1 MRAACLLAFVGTCAL
16 AQTAS
21 FEVASVK
28 VSPPASEGMRFRPN
42 AVDATPGGITML
54 NSSLKAAIQWAY
66 HLQSIQVVG
75 PNWIDSN
82 RYDIVAKTSE
92 AAPNEKL
99 RGMLQALLADRF
111 KLVVHRETKEMQ
123 AYIVTVGKNGH
134 KLKQS
139 EGEGEMEV
147 KPTGK
152 GLQVAFT
159 HVTLAQLSEMT
170 QSPLQGVV
178 VDQTGLQGAWD
189 FTLDM
194 SAAMMQRPTDKE
206 EAIGMM
212 IQIMSEQLGIK
223 IDQKKTAAEVLVI
236 ERAEKIPVEN

>member
-1 MRAACLLAFVGTCAL
+1 
-16 AQTAS
+16 
-21 FEVASVK
+21 
-28 VSPPASEGMRFRPN
+28 MRFRPN

-66 HLQSIQVVG
+66 HLQAIQVIG

-92 AAPNEKL
+92 ATPNEKL
-99 RGMLQALLADRF
+99 REMLRALLADRF
-111 KLVVHRETKEMQ
+111 KLAVHRETKEMQ
-123 AYIVTVGKNGH
+123 AYIVTIGKNGH
-134 KLKQS
+134 KMKPS

-152 GLQVAFT
+152 GLQVLFT
-159 HVTLAQLSEMT
+159 HVTLAQLSEMA
-170 QSPLQGVV
+170 QSPLQGIV

-194 SAAMMQRPTDKE
+194 GPAMMMQRPETKE

-236 ERAEKIPVEN
+236 ERAEKIPAEN

>member
-1 MRAACLLAFVGTCAL
+1 
-16 AQTAS
+16 
-21 FEVASVK
+21 
-28 VSPPASEGMRFRPN
+28 
-42 AVDATPGGITML
+42 
-54 NSSLKAAIQWAY
+54 
-66 HLQSIQVVG
+66 
-75 PNWIDSN
+75 
-82 RYDIVAKTSE
+82 
-92 AAPNEKL
+92 
-99 RGMLQALLADRF
+99 
-111 KLVVHRETKEMQ
+111 MQ

-134 KLKQS
+134 KMKQS
-139 EGEGEMEV
+139 EGEGEMDV

-212 IQIMSEQLGIK
+212 IQMLSEQLGVK
-223 IDQKKTAAEVLVI
+223 IDQKRTPAEILI
-236 ERAEKIPVEN
+236 IDHAEKIPVEN

>member
-1 MRAACLLAFVGTCAL
+1 MRAACLLTLWGTCAL
-16 AQTAS
+16 AQTPT

-42 AVDATPGGITML
+42 AVDSSPGGITML

-66 HLQSIQVVG
+66 HLQAVQVMG

-99 RGMLQALLADRF
+99 REMLRTLLADRF
-111 KLVVHRETKEMQ
+111 KLAVHRETKEMP
-123 AYIVTVGKNGH
+123 AYVVTIGKNGH

-139 EGEGEMEV
+139 EGEGEMDV

-152 GLQVAFT
+152 GLQVLFT

-170 QSPLQGVV
+170 QSPLQGIV
-178 VDQTGLQGAWD
+178 VDQTGLKGAWD

-194 SAAMMQRPTDKE
+194 SPAMMQRPENKE

-212 IQIMSEQLGIK
+212 IQILGEQLGIK
-223 IDQKKTAAEVLVI
+223 IDQKKTQAEILVI
-236 ERAEKIPVEN
+236 DHVEKIPVEN